1 MSRQPAVQRPPRK
14 FVSTLS
20 TFRSETT
27 MNKSLIAFTMCAILI
42 LSACKNPS
50 SQGGGTKTSGQPDV
64 KNGPEAREWLTGNG
78 NESALAS
85 NRFGLTAEALEF
97 VEQLYS
103 AGAERVIVPR
113 TCLMDEPDRIKL
125 EGGPYADC
133 LSVFLSKDPDKR
145 SAVLQLCRREI
156 EREGFDP
163 DEGTVD
169 DFVFLWWD

>member
-1 MSRQPAVQRPPRK
+1 MSRSLV
-14 FVSTLS
+14 T
-20 TFRSETT
+20 
-27 MNKSLIAFTMCAILI
+27 SLICALLI
-42 LSACKNPS
+42 LCACRNPS
-50 SQGGGTKTSGQPDV
+50 PQAGGTKASGPSVPADHT
-64 KNGPEAREWLTGNG
+64 NGPEAREWLKGNG

-85 NRFGLTAEALEF
+85 NRFGLTAGALEF
-97 VEQLYS
+97 VDELYR

-113 TCLMDEPDRIKL
+113 TCLQDDADTIKL

-133 LSVFLSKDPDKR
+133 LSVFLPKDPNKK

-163 DEGTVD
+163 DEGSVE

>member
-1 MSRQPAVQRPPRK
+1 
-14 FVSTLS
+14 
-20 TFRSETT
+20 
-27 MNKSLIAFTMCAILI
+27 MNRSLIAFPICAILI
-42 LSACKNPS
+42 LCACRSPG
-50 SQGGGTKTSGQPDV
+50 SQSVGASKTAQSDV
-64 KNGPEAREWLTGNG
+64 KNGPEAREWLKGNK

-97 VEQLYS
+97 VEQLYT

-113 TCLMDEPDRIKL
+113 TCLQEDPDTIKL

-133 LSVFLSKDPDKR
+133 LSVFLPKDSEKK
-145 SAVLQLCRREI
+145 SAVLRICRREI

-163 DEGTVD
+163 DEGTAD